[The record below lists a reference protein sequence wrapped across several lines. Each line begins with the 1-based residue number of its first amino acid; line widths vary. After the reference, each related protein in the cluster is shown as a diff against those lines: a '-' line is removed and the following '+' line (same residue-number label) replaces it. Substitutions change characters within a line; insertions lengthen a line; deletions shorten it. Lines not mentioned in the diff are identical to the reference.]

1 MKLIIKSALII
12 LIFFSISNAQTN
24 WKKLFNGKDLSN
36 WEQLNGQAKYSVQ
49 DGIIVG
55 ETVLN
60 TPNSFIVTK
69 EKYSDFI
76 LELEF
81 KCEPDM
87 NSGVQI
93 RSASI
98 PTYKD
103 GKVHGYQVEIDAAKR
118 AWTGGIYDEGRRGW
132 LYTLDENEKGRK
144 AFKQN
149 EWNKMR
155 VEAIGNSIKTWIN
168 GIACA
173 DIIDDMTG
181 EGFIALQVHSIGNN
195 KADEGKQICWK
206 NVHIITEDVQKFA
219 TKTKS
224 NIPQYNY
231 LPNVLSE
238 REKKEGWKLL
248 WDGKTTEGWRSAKSE
263 KFPSGGWEIADGALK
278 TLKSNGFESKN
289 GGDII
294 TTKKYKNFELLVEFK
309 VTEGSNSGIKY
320 FVDPDLNKGEGS
332 AIGCEFQILDDEKH
346 PDAKLGVKGNRTVG
360 SLYDLIPAVN
370 KRFSGVGEW
379 NHARIIVNG
388 NHVEHWMNGF
398 KVVEYERGTQTWRAL
413 VAYSKYKDWK
423 NFGEAS
429 ESHILLQEH
438 GFEVWF
444 RSIKIREF

>member
-1 MKLIIKSALII
+1 MRLFIKSAAII
-12 LIFFSISNAQTN
+12 LVLFSLSNAQTN
-24 WKKLFNGKDLSN
+24 WKKLFNEKDLSN

-49 DGIIVG
+49 DGVIVG

-60 TPNSFIVTK
+60 APNSFIVTK
-69 EKYSDFI
+69 ERYSDFI

-103 GKVHGYQVEIDAAKR
+103 GKVHGYQVEIDAANR
-118 AWTGGIYDEGRRGW
+118 AWTGGIYDESRRGW

-173 DIIDDMTG
+173 DIIDDITH

-195 KADEGKQICWK
+195 KADEGKKICWK
-206 NVHIITEDVQKFA
+206 NVRIITDDVQKFA

-224 NIPQYNY
+224 AIPQCNY
-231 LPNVLSE
+231 IPNTLSD
-238 REKKEGWKLL
+238 REKKDGWKLL
-248 WDGKTTEGWRSAKSE
+248 WDGKTTEGWRGAKSE
-263 KFPSGGWEIADGALK
+263 KFPSDGWAIADGVLK
-278 TLKSNGFESKN
+278 TVKSNGSESRN

-294 TTKKYKNFELLVEFK
+294 TTRKYKDFELLVEFK
-309 VTEGSNSGIKY
+309 VNEGANSGIKY
-320 FVDPDLNKGEGS
+320 FVDPELNKGEGS
-332 AIGCEFQILDDEKH
+332 AIGCEFQILDDENH

-379 NHARIIVNG
+379 NHARVIVKG

-398 KVVEYERGTQTWRAL
+398 KVVEYERGTQMWRAL

-429 ESHILLQEH
+429 EGYILLQEH
-438 GFEVWF
+438 GDEVWF
-444 RSIKIREF
+444 RSVKIREL